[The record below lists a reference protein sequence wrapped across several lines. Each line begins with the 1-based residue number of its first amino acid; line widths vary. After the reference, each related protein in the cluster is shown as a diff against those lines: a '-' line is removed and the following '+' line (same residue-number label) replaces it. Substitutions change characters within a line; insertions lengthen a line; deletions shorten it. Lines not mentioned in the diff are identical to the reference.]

1 MNRMT
6 KELTAN
12 EKKALELY
20 VEHTALDLTEQFE
33 QEAVNIAPLLQIV
46 SRKRHSLLNHDN
58 MQHIQ
63 LWRHKVSGNRYVIV
77 VRSRLRIA
85 NSPRI
90 VKELC
95 TTLFPAAQKISLRS
109 RLNRAN
115 PDLVSLYN
123 YAEAVIKNSKKRES
137 LLDSL
142 GGLLSIFRVPAEQQ
156 PEAPHQGAVF
166 GGGPTGVTLEAGLA
180 QEEKEEELA
189 AAAAPELDGHA
200 LNEPDYDIYS
210 PSEGQTEKI
219 EQMEQSEEGE
229 EATTV
234 EDCCDIM
241 NDSSME
247 DELIFIA
254 NVDDSLFFSFP

>member
-1 MNRMT
+1 
-6 KELTAN
+6 
-12 EKKALELY
+12 
-20 VEHTALDLTEQFE
+20 
-33 QEAVNIAPLLQIV
+33 
-46 SRKRHSLLNHDN
+46 

-63 LWRHKVSGNRYVIV
+63 LWRHQVSGNRYAIV
-77 VRSRLRIA
+77 MRPRLRVA

-156 PEAPHQGAVF
+156 PEAPHQGAVL
-166 GGGPTGVTLEAGLA
+166 GGGPAAGVTYEAGLA
-180 QEEKEEELA
+180 QEEKEDELA
-189 AAAAPELDGHA
+189 AAVPESDGHD
-200 LNEPDYDIYS
+200 LNEPDDDISS
-210 PSEGQTEKI
+210 PSEDQKEQM
-219 EQMEQSEEGE
+219 EQMEQSEESE

-234 EDCCDIM
+234 EDSCDIL
-241 NDSSME
+241 NDSSQE
-247 DELIFIA
+247 GEFFFFAD
-254 NVDDSLFFSFP
+254 VDDSLFF